1 MLAQLDDETVSRYR
15 DALLP
20 ALSPAKA
27 NLARAEQL
35 WQLHLAGLP
44 EAHLQ
49 RVQLALTA
57 LTKNDLL
64 QAHEQLLSARD
75 WRVLA
80 SGAPSPA

>member
-1 MLAQLDDETVSRYR
+1 MSRYR

-44 EAHLQ
+44 EVHLQ
-49 RVQLALTA
+49 RVQQALTA
-57 LTKNDLL
+57 LTQSDLL

-80 SGAPSPA
+80 SAAPSLA